1 MMSLNKLE
9 KKINYKFKNIS
20 LLEEALTHSS
30 YKINNKKIEKKNYER
45 LEFLG
50 DRVLGLILS
59 EFFFKTF
66 PNVNEGVLDD
76 YFQMNANQ
84 DNLFNYAK
92 KINLSVFLKTQKGD
106 NLIQNKSILSDV
118 IEAIIG
124 AIYIDSGLDKCRI
137 FIVNN
142 IIDDK
147 LNTAKPLKHP
157 KSLLQEYC
165 LEKFKILPKY
175 SILNKFGNEHD
186 PIFEVSVCIE
196 NHDIVSARGSSLR
209 NAEEAAAIKLLDI
222 LKT

>member
-1 MMSLNKLE
+1 MSLNQLE
-9 KKINYKFKNIS
+9 KKINYKFKNIT

-30 YKINNKKIEKKNYER
+30 YKINHTKTKKKNYER

-59 EFFFKTF
+59 EFFFKRF
-66 PNVNEGVLDD
+66 PEVNEGVLDN
-76 YFQMNANQ
+76 YFQKNANQ
-84 DNLFNYAK
+84 DNLFNYAQ

-106 NLIQNKSILSDV
+106 NLINNKSILSDA

-124 AIYIDSGLDKCRI
+124 AIYIDSGLDDCRI

-142 IIDDK
+142 II
-147 LNTAKPLKHP
+147 NNNYIRSKPLKHP

-165 LEKFKILPKY
+165 LEKFKTLPKY

-186 PIFEVSVCIE
+186 PIFEVSVYID
-196 NHDIVSARGSSLR
+196 NYDVVSATGSSLK
-209 NAEEAAAIKLLDI
+209 NAEEAAAAKLLDI
-222 LKT
+222 LKI